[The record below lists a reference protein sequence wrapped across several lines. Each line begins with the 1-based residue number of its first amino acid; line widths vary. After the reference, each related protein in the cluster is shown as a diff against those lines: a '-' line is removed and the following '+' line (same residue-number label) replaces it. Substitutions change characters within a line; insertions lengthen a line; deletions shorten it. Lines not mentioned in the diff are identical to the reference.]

1 MAYIKYHL
9 KCQEFTDNGGDNKLS
24 LMQSIPKIVFAA
36 EMGHFDEDWLDFNLG
51 LLPLNLRMAYIQYHL
66 KCQNF
71 TDNGGDN
78 KL

>member
-1 MAYIKYHL
+1 
-9 KCQEFTDNGGDNKLS
+9 
-24 LMQSIPKIVFAA
+24 MQSIPKIVFATEIA
-36 EMGHFDEDWLDFNLG
+36 HFDENWLEFNLG
-51 LLPLNLRMAYIQYHL
+51 LLQESLQMGWIQYHP

>member
-1 MAYIKYHL
+1 
-9 KCQEFTDNGGDNKLS
+9 
-24 LMQSIPKIVFAA
+24 MQSIPKIVFAA
-36 EMGHFDEDWLDFNLG
+36 EMGHFDEDSLDFKLG
-51 LLPLNLRMAYIQYHL
+51 LLPLRLQMAYIQYHL